1 MLYFYLLQN
10 LLLILYGC
18 IISVKLFIN
27 GALAGETPVSGS
39 LVHPTD
45 NGAKYLCIGADSDA
59 TGAGEYPC
67 KGLVYLVR
75 MYTAAATDGQALYLY
90 EQSAK

>member
-1 MLYFYLLQN
+1 MKTYL
-10 LLLILYGC
+10 
-18 IISVKLFIN
+18 N
-27 GALAGETPVSGS
+27 GTLMGETPVSGS

-59 TGAGEYPC
+59 TGAGEYNYT
-67 KGLVYLVR
+67 GLVYLVR
-75 MYTAAATDGQALYLY
+75 MYTAAATEGQALYLY